1 MKLKPRDGVS
11 VSDPITRLPIEG
23 EIDLSQLP
31 TTRQIALLRLVS
43 DGALVEVQPV
53 TPKKAEGSK

>member
-1 MKLKPRDGVS
+1 MKLKPRDGVA

-31 TTRQIALLRLVS
+31 TTRQIALLRLVA

-53 TPKKAEGSK
+53 TAKKAEGGK